1 MHLVL
6 NKKIGNFGEKMFSLS
21 RIIFL
26 HVCMCRGVAC
36 LNGSR
41 LHNLAE
47 TVAQILRFLCGSHI
61 SPLVVFISICVI

>member
-6 NKKIGNFGEKMFSLS
+6 NKKIGNFGEKMFTLS

-26 HVCMCRGVAC
+26 HVCMCRGVVC

-41 LHNLAE
+41 LHDLAE
-47 TVAQILRFLCGSHI
+47 TVAKY
-61 SPLVVFISICVI
+61 LVFYVAVT